1 MPPLHS
7 VKVTVNGN
15 QYERQTEARTLLS
28 DFLRHEL
35 GLTGTHVGCEHGVCG
50 ACTILF
56 DGQPIRSCLTFAV
69 QANGHAITTVEGLA
83 KSQDEL
89 HPLQQAFWDAH
100 GLQCGF
106 CTPGIL
112 MTLVPFLE
120 ENPSPSEHEIRE
132 ALSGN
137 LCRCTGYQH
146 IVDAVMLAA
155 VRYARR
161 ET

>member
-7 VKVTVNGN
+7 VKVTVNGK
-15 QYERQTEARTLLS
+15 QHERQTEARTLLS

-106 CTPGIL
+106 CTSGIL

-120 ENPSPSEHEIRE
+120 ENSNPSEPEIRE